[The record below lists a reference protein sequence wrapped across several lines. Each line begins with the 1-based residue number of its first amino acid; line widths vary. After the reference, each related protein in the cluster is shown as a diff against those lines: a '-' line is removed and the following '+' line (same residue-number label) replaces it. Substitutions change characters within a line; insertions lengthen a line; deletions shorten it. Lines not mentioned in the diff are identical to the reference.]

1 MKGLMKKMIGTVA
14 KAIKEKETASAGES
28 ARRKDNMAGMAIEA
42 KKGGLMKK
50 GKMEMAMKGGKKV
63 PAFLAKS
70 GMAKKMMAGGG
81 MMKKG
86 YAAGGAVKKKMM
98 AMGGKR

>member
-1 MKGLMKKMIGTVA
+1 MKGLMKKVMGTIA
-14 KAIKEKETASAGES
+14 KAVKEKETASAGES

-50 GKMEMAMKGGKKV
+50 GKMEMAMKGGKKI

-70 GMAKKMMAGGG
+70 GMADKTGR
-81 MMKKG
+81 
-86 YAAGGAVKKKMM
+86 AVKRKTADVKGR
-98 AMGGKR
+98 AMKGK

>member
-42 KKGGLMKK
+42 KKGGLIKKDKMK
-50 GKMEMAMKGGKKV
+50 MVMKGGKKV
-63 PAFLAKS
+63 PSFAADGVGK
-70 GMAKKMMAGGG
+70 
-81 MMKKG
+81 MKKG
-86 YAAGGAVKKKMM
+86 GM
-98 AMGGKR
+98 ADKTGRAMTRKTADTKGRAMKGK

>member
-1 MKGLMKKMIGTVA
+1 MKGLMKKVMGTIA
-14 KAIKEKETASAGES
+14 KAVKEKETASAGES

-70 GMAKKMMAGGG
+70 GMADKTGR
-81 MMKKG
+81 
-86 YAAGGAVKKKMM
+86 AVKRKTADVKGR
-98 AMGGKR
+98 AMKGK

>member
-70 GMAKKMMAGGG
+70 GMADKTGR
-81 MMKKG
+81 
-86 YAAGGAVKKKMM
+86 AVKRKTADVKGR
-98 AMGGKR
+98 AMKGK

>member
-1 MKGLMKKMIGTVA
+1 MKGLMKKMVGTIA
-14 KAIKEKETASAGES
+14 KAVKGKEEASAGES
-28 ARRKDNMAGMAIEA
+28 GRRKDNMAGMAIEA

-70 GMAKKMMAGGG
+70 GMADKTGR
-81 MMKKG
+81 
-86 YAAGGAVKKKMM
+86 AVKRKTADVKGR
-98 AMGGKR
+98 AMKGK

>member
-1 MKGLMKKMIGTVA
+1 MKGLRNVMKRVA
-14 KAIKEKETASAGES
+14 GVVARAVKGKEAASAVEP

-70 GMAKKMMAGGG
+70 GMADKTGR
-81 MMKKG
+81 
-86 YAAGGAVKKKMM
+86 AVKRKTADVKGR
-98 AMGGKR
+98 AMKGK

>member
-1 MKGLMKKMIGTVA
+1 MNFN
-14 KAIKEKETASAGES
+14 KAIEAAASAFKKILEEQAQSKAAGDGV

-70 GMAKKMMAGGG
+70 GMADKTGR
-81 MMKKG
+81 
-86 YAAGGAVKKKMM
+86 AVKRKTADVKGR
-98 AMGGKR
+98 AMKGK